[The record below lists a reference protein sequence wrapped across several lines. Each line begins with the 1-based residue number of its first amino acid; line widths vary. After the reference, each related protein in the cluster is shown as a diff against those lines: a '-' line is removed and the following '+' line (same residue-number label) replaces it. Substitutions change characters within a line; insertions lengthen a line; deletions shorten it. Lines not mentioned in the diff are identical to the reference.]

1 MDVQDHCTHECTAP
15 VTMYTRPAQM
25 WALASLTCPSQSG
38 FLQLIA
44 SVEQISIFS
53 EGEPPLLLTCSSQV
67 DGSTLM
73 SIWEVQI
80 ELFEM
85 EGKEVGRVSGRG

>member
-1 MDVQDHCTHECTAP
+1 MDVPGPLYSWVHSTCDYVHKTCTD
-15 VTMYTRPAQM
+15 VGTRLRDMP
-25 WALASLTCPSQSG
+25 LASG

-44 SVEQISIFS
+44 FVEQISIFS

-85 EGKEVGRVSGRG
+85 